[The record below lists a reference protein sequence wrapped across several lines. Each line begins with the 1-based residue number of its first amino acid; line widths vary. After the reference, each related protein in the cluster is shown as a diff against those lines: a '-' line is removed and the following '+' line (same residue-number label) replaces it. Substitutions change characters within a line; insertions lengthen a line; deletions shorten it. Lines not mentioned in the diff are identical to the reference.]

1 MPAILKLSR
10 SAGRISCPFS
20 SPRHGWHK
28 IYVDDHKLNM
38 ATATLTK
45 RANSSVKKKTAK
57 VSHSSKPGSKDLSAS
72 FNKFKNFNGKLYTG
86 VQIGR
91 GHHWYYDKGD
101 WKETKIT
108 PDLWEISYAVTKR
121 RVGHAPESSG
131 VPVGTQYHWYI
142 LAHQTAVKLN
152 ANDYD
157 TKMTGLK
164 FKLAHKRADK
174 EKWSATG
181 PTQRKHL
188 IKFLKEFIDQL
199 EKKPIPLEF
208 VYKDKAIKGEAIPI
222 SQTCEKDICYELDV
236 WLNNDSLGIIRYGKS
251 GWKMDLVSDQKLV
264 DAIGEQ
270 IVEWFE

>member
-1 MPAILKLSR
+1 VINRSYLIEVKRFAGHRKKTVPA
-10 SAGRISCPFS
+10 AGTRFTFMII
-20 SPRHGWHK
+20 K
-28 IYVDDHKLNM
+28 IFM
-38 ATATLTK
+38 ATATLTRKPATPVKK
-45 RANSSVKKKTAK
+45 RAKKGT
-57 VSHSSKPGSKDLSAS
+57 KDLSAS
-72 FNKFKNFNGKLYTG
+72 FNKFKTFNGKLYTG

-91 GHHWYYDKGD
+91 GHHWNYDKGD

-121 RVGHAPESSG
+121 RVGHAPDYSG
-131 VPVGTQYHWYI
+131 VPVGTEYHWYI

-188 IKFLKEFIDQL
+188 IKFLKEFIEQL

-208 VYKDKAIKGEAIPI
+208 EYKDKKFTGEAIPI
-222 SQTCEKDICYELDV
+222 AQTCENGVCYELEV
-236 WLNNDSLGIIRYGKS
+236 SLNNDSIGIIRYSKS
-251 GWKMDLVSDQKLV
+251 GWKMDLVKDQKLI
-264 DAIGEQ
+264 DAIGGQ
-270 IVEWFE
+270 IMKWFD